1 MVLAS
6 EALRGAAPQIDAE
19 AVDRTVGL
27 DMAIRRHVIDRDF
40 ERRVLRHGE
49 TGEDELNERG
59 REGPNESRGGQ
70 KAREV
75 RCWHLRSSECDSR

>member
-1 MVLAS
+1 MSSICVTGTRWY
-6 EALRGAAPQIDAE
+6 LRPRLSAARPPQIDAE

-27 DMAIRRHVIDRDF
+27 DMAVSRHVVDRDL
-40 ERRVLRHGE
+40 ERRVLSHGE
-49 TGEDELNERG
+49 TGEDEVNERG

-75 RCWHLRSSECDSR
+75 RC